1 MLTKLVA
8 AFNLA
13 MSLGAFFMGIS
24 MLPVMGVFVEFPPE
38 WVGVMPFTSW
48 SALAMYGM
56 IVFGIG
62 NAVTAVYGF
71 IRKPRTFFVA
81 NLCLGVLLLLSA
93 ALPIVLLGE
102 WYLPLVFFFALSF
115 IQLALGL
122 YGVFSKRKPGSRHR
136 TEIINS

>member
-1 MLTKLVA
+1 MLAKLLP

-24 MLPVMGVFVEFPPE
+24 MLPFTGVFVEFPPE
-38 WVGVMPFTSW
+38 WAGVMPFSSW

-62 NAVTAVYGF
+62 NAVAAVYGF
-71 IRKPRTFFVA
+71 LRKTRKFSVA
-81 NLCLGVLLLLSA
+81 NLCLGVLLFSSA
-93 ALPIVLLGE
+93 ALPVVLLDE

-122 YGVFSKRKPGSRHR
+122 YGVFSNHNPDSRHR
-136 TEIINS
+136 KEILKQ

>member
-13 MSLGAFFMGIS
+13 MSLGAFYMGIS
-24 MLPVMGVFVEFPPE
+24 MLPFMGVFVEFPSE
-38 WVGVMPFTSW
+38 WAGVMPFSSW

-62 NAVTAVYGF
+62 NAVVAVYGF
-71 IRKPRTFFVA
+71 MKKTRVFFVA
-81 NLCLGVLLLLSA
+81 NLGLGILLSLSA

-102 WYLPLVFFFALSF
+102 WYLPLVFFFFLSF
-115 IQLALGL
+115 TQMTLSIVGFTARGIHRNTEKTQ
-122 YGVFSKRKPGSRHR
+122 GV
-136 TEIINS
+136 

>member
-48 SALAMYGM
+48 SALAIYGM

-62 NAVTAVYGF
+62 NAVAAAYGF
-71 IRKPRTFFVA
+71 MKKTRVFFVA
-81 NLCLGVLLLLSA
+81 NLGLGILLSLSA

-102 WYLPLVFFFALSF
+102 WYLPLVFFFVLSF
-115 IQLALGL
+115 MQIVLGL
-122 YGVFSKRKPGSRHR
+122 YGIFSKHR
-136 TEIINS
+136 TGSQASKGILNQ

>member
-56 IVFGIG
+56 IIFGIG

-71 IRKPRTFFVA
+71 MKKTRIFFVA
-81 NLCLGVLLLLSA
+81 NLSLGILLFLSA
-93 ALPIVLLGE
+93 ALPIVLLGD
-102 WYLPLVFFFALSF
+102 WYLPLVFFFFLSF
-115 IQLALGL
+115 IQMALGL
-122 YGVFSKRKPGSRHR
+122 YGVLKKHKTGSQNRK
-136 TEIINS
+136 ELLNQ